1 MSDKKSD
8 LFGDKVKALE
18 ALSAKEVL
26 DENSPICIRI
36 DGKAFH
42 TFTKGLARPY
52 DKRLSQAMINTMNF
66 LVEKTDARLGYTQS
80 DEISLVYFKM
90 TNSQQTYFGS
100 RVQKLISVLSSM
112 ATAKFNDEIRKGIPE
127 KEDVFAY
134 FDCRAWNVPTLQDAA
149 DVFVWRQDDAIKN
162 AVSMAASAYY
172 SHKQLQNKSSLEKKK
187 MLEEKNISWEQYPD
201 FFKSGTFAMKK
212 HKEVELSE
220 EMKQF
225 ESNADTDNCLRS
237 YIHNF
242 SLERLRKMEDYKS
255 VLFDPIFNE
264 YKMVVDRKKKRKR
277 TVSI

>member
-8 LFGDKVKALE
+8 AFGDKVKALE

-52 DKRLSQAMINTMNF
+52 DERLSQAMINTMNF

-90 TNSQQTYFGS
+90 SNYQQTYFGS

-112 ATAKFNDEIRKGIPE
+112 ATAKFNDEIRKNIPE
-127 KEDVFAY
+127 KEDIFAY

-162 AVSMAASAYY
+162 AVSMAASAHY
-172 SHKQLQNKSSLEKKK
+172 SHKQLQNKSSLEKKQ
-187 MLEEKNISWEQYPD
+187 MLADKNINWDQYPN

-220 EMKQF
+220 EMKKYD
-225 ESNADTDNCLRS
+225 SNNNTDSCLRS
-237 YIHNF
+237 YIENF
-242 SLERLRKMEDYKS
+242 SLGRLHKMENYQAI
-255 VLFDPIFNE
+255 LFEPIFNE
-264 YKMVVDRKKKRKR
+264 YKMVVDRKKKRK
-277 TVSI
+277 VKM